1 MAKRILLVED
11 DELLS
16 ELLEMVLSVEGYDVA
31 CTANGLDAIERLQ
44 TATFDL
50 IILDLMMPLLDGMR
64 FLQRV
69 PRDTRPPVIVL
80 SASINAMLVEKAEQ
94 EGAAAVL
101 RKPVDPATFQK
112 AVRDELAGE
121 RKPKP

>member
-1 MAKRILLVED
+1 MAKRILLVDD
-11 DELLS
+11 DEMLS

-31 CTANGLDAIERLQ
+31 CTANGLDAIKRLQ

-101 RKPVDPATFQK
+101 RKPIDPATFQK
-112 AVRDELAGE
+112 AVRDALAGE
-121 RKPKP
+121 SKPRP